1 MHRWGS
7 ILMREKI
14 KYKKQ
19 TTIRF
24 TKLKAA
30 VSAGLVS
37 GTLLAFSGVVN
48 ADTNWT
54 ANSPQQIA
62 NQITNTQQM
71 YTIRAG
77 DTLWG
82 ISTAL
87 KTKGTSISVAQLAAL
102 NHIPNENLI
111 YTGNSLKFAGKTIM
125 LPQQSVAPTTNQT
138 DKSALEAKLKVA
150 NEYLYTNG
158 IYTEQSL
165 DNLRNAV
172 YRGNG
177 VIKAANPTQQDVDA
191 AIAKIEQGINNLQ
204 KIK

>member
-1 MHRWGS
+1 
-7 ILMREKI
+7 MREKI

>member
-1 MHRWGS
+1 
-7 ILMREKI
+7 MREKI

-204 KIK
+204 KIQ

>member
-1 MHRWGS
+1 
-7 ILMREKI
+7 MREKI

-77 DTLWG
+77 DTLWGG

-177 VIKAANPTQQDVDA
+177 GVIKAANPTQQDVDA

-204 KIK
+204 KIQ

>member
-204 KIK
+204 KIQ